1 MPCKLK
7 LSHLRA
13 YTTPMRVFLA
23 LASSALLALTGCVT
37 APPPRLAAAQVETK
51 SPVTILV
58 SIDGFRPD
66 YLDRGIT
73 PALSR
78 LAADGTTSAMRPS
91 FPSKTFP
98 NHWATVT
105 GVRPD
110 RNGIVSNTMED
121 PSAKRRPF
129 TMATDDPW
137 WWNATPPIWVDAEK
151 SGIRTAAMF
160 WPGSAVAFGGTRADA
175 WPNEIAGGTRPQD
188 WIPFGQ
194 AVDGKQRVDT
204 VVDWLRRPAA
214 TRPRFVMLYFDT
226 VDTQGHRHGP
236 NSAQVNAAV
245 ADVDRDMARLV
256 SELAALGQP
265 ANLVVVAD
273 HGMAEASSERV
284 IPLASLAS
292 PEDGRAVET
301 GVFATFQPIPGREA
315 ALAASLSKPQAHV
328 QCWPKGQM
336 PARFHYGTN
345 PRIPAWF
352 CLADVGWRILA
363 EPRDR
368 KGVDGDHGYDN
379 DAPDMRALFIASGPA
394 FARDTTLPTF
404 DNVDVYPLL
413 RNVIGLPPAAG
424 VDGTIAPVRGAL
436 R

>member
-1 MPCKLK
+1 M
-7 LSHLRA
+7 RA
-13 YTTPMRVFLA
+13 LLTLA
-23 LASSALLALTGCVT
+23 LPVLLTLTGCVT
-37 APPPRLAAAQVETK
+37 APPPPPAAAQVEARA
-51 SPVTILV
+51 PVTILV

-78 LAADGTTSAMRPS
+78 LAAEGTTSAMRPS

-98 NHWATVT
+98 NHWAIVT

-121 PSAKRRPF
+121 PAGKRKPF

-137 WWNATPPIWVDAEK
+137 WWNATPPIWVDAERA
-151 SGIRTAAMF
+151 GVRTAAMF
-160 WPGSAVAFGGTRADA
+160 WPGSAVAFGGARGDA
-175 WPNEIAGGTRPQD
+175 WPNEVTGGTRPQD

-194 AVDGKQRVDT
+194 AVDGLQRVDT
-204 VVDWLRRPAA
+204 VIDWLRRPAA
-214 TRPRFVMLYFDT
+214 TRPRFVMLYFDI
-226 VDTQGHRHGP
+226 VDTQGHRYGP
-236 NSAQVNAAV
+236 NSAQVNAAI
-245 ADVDRDMARLV
+245 ADVDRDIAHLTAGLA
-256 SELAALGQP
+256 ELDQP

-284 IPLASLAS
+284 VPLASLAA

-301 GVFATFQPIPGREA
+301 GVFATFQPLPGREA
-315 ALAASLSKPQAHV
+315 ALAASLSKPHPHV
-328 QCWPKGQM
+328 QCWPKAQM

-345 PRIPAWF
+345 PRIPPWF
-352 CLADVGWRILA
+352 CLAEVGWRILDK
-363 EPRDR
+363 PRDR
-368 KGVDGDHGYDN
+368 TGTDGDHGYDN

-394 FARDTTLPTF
+394 FARGRTLPTF

-413 RNVIGLPPAAG
+413 RHVLGLPAAAG
-424 VDGTIAPVRGAL
+424 IDGTIAPVRQAL